1 MINGIEA
8 EESFEAVVL
17 DHGEYGAVFYGLDRS
32 LWLLWAVTSHVF
44 FAARPAQAVGHWN
57 HWLLTFALVMLAAA
71 VGAFLRSIPL
81 WSVA

>member
-8 EESFEAVVL
+8 EESLEAVVL

-44 FAARPAQAVGHWN
+44 FAARPAQALGH
-57 HWLLTFALVMLAAA
+57 
-71 VGAFLRSIPL
+71 
-81 WSVA
+81 